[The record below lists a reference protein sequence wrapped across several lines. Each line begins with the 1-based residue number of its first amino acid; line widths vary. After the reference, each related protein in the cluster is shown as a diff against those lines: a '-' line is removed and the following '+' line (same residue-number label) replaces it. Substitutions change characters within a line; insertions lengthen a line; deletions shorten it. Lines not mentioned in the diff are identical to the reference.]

1 MTQTKPKQIS
11 RREFIQGA
19 GLLLALG
26 YIGQDVYENKKY
38 DRNVKEIYHTLDQS
52 VRLIKTDIKYK
63 LGEKDSERKKVSHAY
78 GFVKG
83 DKFYT
88 CNHCVEINEYI
99 QRHPFG
105 YTRLPAETIEAK
117 TTMDGVPLEHIIND
131 TDTDIAIL
139 QFPEYFSPPSLPYEF
154 GEPFLGQ
161 EIYVI
166 GHPNLT
172 DINIRNG
179 HVSDINGWN
188 GEEHLFG
195 YNIPLI
201 GGDSGTP
208 VIGVDGNDL
217 KIVGVSKMKYHGV
230 LSYGIKMLEFDK
242 VMDNV

>member
-1 MTQTKPKQIS
+1 MTQTKKLN
-11 RREFIQGA
+11 RREFIRDA
-19 GLLLALG
+19 GLVLALG
-26 YIGQDVYENKKY
+26 YIGQNVYVERTY
-38 DRNVKEIYHTLDQS
+38 DKNIQEIYHSLDKY
-52 VRLIKTDIKYK
+52 VKKIKTDIKYK
-63 LGEKDSERKKVSHAY
+63 FSDDDTERKKVSHAY

-99 QRHPFG
+99 QHTPFG
-105 YTRLPAETIEAK
+105 IMRMPAETIEAK
-117 TTMDGVPLEHIIND
+117 TTMDGVPLEHIINNA
-131 TDTDIAIL
+131 DTDIAVL
-139 QFPEYFSPPSLPYEF
+139 QLPEFFSPPSIPYEF

-179 HVSDINGWN
+179 HISDINGWN

-195 YNIPLI
+195 YNIPLV

-208 VIGVDGNDL
+208 VIGVDGNEL

-230 LSYGIKMLEFDK
+230 LSYGIKMLEFEK
-242 VMDNV
+242 VIE